1 VAVVVVAEAVAEGV
15 VVVVEGNV
23 NSSKDQTIKVGK
35 GIEENLYQLNVDIYS
50 ATIVAKGVSK

>member
-1 VAVVVVAEAVAEGV
+1 MAEAVAEGV